1 MTFIRG
7 ISGGA
12 SAERLE
18 SLVRQRL
25 EVGAD
30 KAGIDAKI
38 WDLFGEEWAVMFTD
52 LSGFSRQ
59 VAEFGIIHFLQ
70 TIFESQRLFV
80 PVIEAHGG
88 ILIKQE
94 GDSLLVVF
102 RNVLNALECA
112 FDMQRSTLEYNARH
126 EPAEHVLLCVGLGY
140 GRILKIGDE
149 DVFGHEVNGASK
161 LGEDVAMAGDVL
173 LTKNAARLLQQDAR
187 WDLQVLPIGACDFP
201 SEAYRVTEKS
211 LA

>member
-1 MTFIRG
+1 MAFIRG

-25 EVGAD
+25 QTGAD
-30 KAGIDAKI
+30 KAEIDTRI
-38 WDLFGEEWAVMFTD
+38 WDLFGEDWVVMFTD

-80 PVIEAHGG
+80 PIIEAHGG

-102 RNVLNALECA
+102 RNTPNAIECA
-112 FDMQRSTLEYNARH
+112 FDMQRSTQTYNTQH
-126 EPAEHVLLCVGLGY
+126 TQAEHVLLCVGIGY

-149 DVFGHEVNGASK
+149 DVFGHEVNSASK
-161 LGEDVAMAGDVL
+161 LGEDIAVAGDVL
-173 LTKNAARLLQQDAR
+173 ITESVARMMREDTRWRLQA
-187 WDLQVLPIGACDFP
+187 LQVDTDEFFSG
-201 SEAYRVTEKS
+201 AYRVVER
-211 LA
+211 